1 MSMPLPSEFV
11 HQRARVLYDPVGLLP
26 GWRDAAAT
34 LTGERRSALNAALI
48 RHLALPDYAP
58 PTPEQAQWTQRLL
71 RGWDAIPAAAFLL
84 ACSAWG
90 EQRLAGLPAFRRFE
104 PQVHAFLQHRL
115 PVVPPME
122 TDVPATRAELVDWG
136 GACVLA
142 SLPALPAWLHARI
155 ALRFRALPAV
165 LRLPT
170 AQPGDLLCFSMALS
184 HAQKD
189 SGFSRSIRP

>member
-1 MSMPLPSEFV
+1 MSMPLPSDFG
-11 HQRARVLYDPVGLLP
+11 HLRARVLYDPVGLLP
-26 GWRDAAAT
+26 GLRDVAAT
-34 LTGERRSALNAALI
+34 MTGERRSALNAALI
-48 RHLALPDYAP
+48 RQLGLPDYAP

-90 EQRLAGLPAFRRFE
+90 EQRLAALPAFRRFE

-115 PVVPPME
+115 PVAAPVE
-122 TDVPATRAELVDWG
+122 CDLPATRSELVDWG
-136 GACVLA
+136 GACALA
-142 SLPALPAWLHARI
+142 SLPALPDWLHARI
-155 ALRFRALPAV
+155 SLRFHALPAV
-165 LRLPT
+165 SRLPS

-189 SGFSRSIRP
+189 SGFSRSVCP